1 MTCVITFVLDIKK
14 KLQILKEL
22 LFLLIFFYEK
32 QMWVKW
38 ESFDFN
44 NYLRTAICESFE
56 VNIHSNII
64 WKRCG
69 HYSDVW
75 CRWYYIDE

>member
-1 MTCVITFVLDIKK
+1 MTCDITFVLDITK
-14 KLQILKEL
+14 KL
-22 LFLLIFFYEK
+22 LFTDFAFFCYIYLFCRY
-32 QMWVKW
+32 

-56 VNIHSNII
+56 VNIHSIKI

-69 HYSDVW
+69 HYSDV
-75 CRWYYIDE
+75 